1 MIPEL
6 CVVFF
11 LIALVYSSAGFG
23 GGSSYL
29 ALLALYGV
37 GFHLVKST
45 ALICNVAVVAGG
57 VWQFHSSGQ
66 LPWKKALQL
75 TAFSIPMAFIGSY
88 MPMRQE
94 MFFLLLGSALV
105 LAALMMGIKLLKEK
119 QYAVKHQRGWRFAA
133 VGGGIGFLSGITG
146 IGGGIY
152 LAPVLRLGR
161 YDSPKQIAGLCS
173 FFILVNSLAGLL
185 GQWAKSAIVFRT
197 EVTLPLL
204 AAVILG
210 GQIGSRLSAAI
221 LKPRWIEVATA
232 LLILYAGLRL
242 LFRF

>member
-1 MIPEL
+1 MIIEL

-11 LIALVYSSAGFG
+11 LIALIYSSAGFG

-37 GFHLVKST
+37 GFQLVKST

-57 VWQFHSSGQ
+57 VWQFHASGQ

-75 TAFSIPMAFIGSY
+75 TGFSIPMAFIGSY
-88 MPMRQE
+88 MPLRQDV
-94 MFFLLLGSALV
+94 FFLLLGIALV
-105 LAALMMGIKLLKEK
+105 SAALLMALKLVKEK
-119 QYAVKHQRGWRFAA
+119 QYAVKPQKGWRFAV
-133 VGGGIGFLSGITG
+133 VGSGIGFLSGITG

-152 LAPVLRLGR
+152 LAPVLRLGK
-161 YDSPKQIAGLCS
+161 YDTPKHIAGLCS

-185 GQWAKSAIVFRT
+185 GQWAKSAVVFRA

-204 AAVILG
+204 AAVIVG
-210 GQIGSRLSAAI
+210 GQIGSRLSAAV
-221 LKPRWIEVATA
+221 LKPRWVEVATA
-232 LLILYAGLRL
+232 VLILYAGIRL
-242 LFRF
+242 LLK

>member
-1 MIPEL
+1 MILEL
-6 CVVFF
+6 CLIFF

-29 ALLALYGV
+29 ALLALYGI
-37 GFHLVKST
+37 GFQLVKST

-57 VWQFHSSGQ
+57 VWQFHASGQ
-66 LPWKKALQL
+66 LPWKKAMQL
-75 TAFSIPMAFIGSY
+75 SVFSVPMAFIGSY
-88 MPMRQE
+88 MPLKQE
-94 MFFLLLGSALV
+94 AFFLLLGIALV
-105 LAALMMGIKLLKEK
+105 LAAVLMGVKLVKEK
-119 QYAVKHQRGWRFAA
+119 QYTVKGQRGWQFTA

-161 YDSPKQIAGLCS
+161 YDTPKHIAGLCS

-185 GQWAKSAIVFRT
+185 GQWAKNAVVFRA

-204 AAVILG
+204 AAVIVG

-221 LKPRWIEVATA
+221 LKPRWVEVATA
-232 LLILYAGLRL
+232 VLILYAGVRML
-242 LFRF
+242 LK